1 MSRQLVYVEVDQDY
15 CSLNYGDFPCA
26 AGAVNYPFR
35 SSNNGFTVSS
45 ATFTTSAEYSIFT
58 PTASDPTLISPSISV
73 NGGQNY
79 IISVDI
85 EMTSDATSWD
95 GSVFYSTGAHGFSE
109 SYKAFM
115 TKPPLNQRT
124 KIKIDMSQLF
134 AGGDDWITNI
144 ITGFRID
151 LSSDA
156 SGAFRIYSI
165 SIHPVQK
172 CYNTRKTCQ
181 DPTNFNNEPVTL
193 RFGLDVDYLPQD
205 IECIPSITN
214 WRVSP
219 AIISLGEDLGL
230 RAEMRVTFKDH
241 PWSDTGPGGDKYLAD
256 RTYDPFSLG
265 TYWGK
270 WRARVQYL
278 RGKSIRLIVGNEGQS
293 LAEMETRHFV
303 VESFD
308 GPTPDGSFT
317 IIGKDPLKLLDG
329 DRAQAPMPNNG
340 FLVADISDVA
350 TSFTLSPSSIGD
362 AEYPASGFLNI
373 GGAEIVQ
380 FTRSGDT
387 VTIVARGQLGTTAQA
402 HQAQDRAQVVLRY
415 DGDDPADIIYD
426 LMVNY
431 AGLDAAY
438 INLSDWQ
445 VETENFLRR
454 VYSATIGD
462 PESVKKLIVEL
473 IQQAALSIWW
483 DDVGQKIRLRVLRAI
498 ETTAEVLGPETIQ
511 RGSFRSVEQ
520 PDKRVSQVWIYYG
533 QRNPLQRLED
543 LDNFRSLAVSADLD
557 AETNYGSSM
566 IRKIYSRWIASGGRT
581 VATRVGDIILG
592 RYKDSPRRF
601 NMTFLRGVDE
611 LTAGQGYRVSWWT
624 IQDETGAE
632 TNAPIQITRVSPNSG
647 QFEYEAEEQL
657 FQIIDPEDLD
667 NRTLIFDAAIL
678 DVNLRAIHD
687 SLYPEPEVSDTFTL
701 RVYVETNV
709 VVGASTTANA
719 AMTVG
724 TWPSGVTVEIYNN
737 GRIQGAGGKGGNAAK
752 NGVPAEA
759 GEAGGLAIYTRK
771 AITFDNLVG
780 KIYGGGGGGA
790 GGVIKESGKNAGG
803 GGGGAGY
810 IAGAGGATG
819 NGDNNAGQPG
829 TLDFGGDGGL
839 ATTSQAQPGGDGG
852 DPAQKGENRGGGSFG
867 AVIPGGAAGGAVDGD
882 SYITFTALGDIKGT
896 RVN

>member
-1 MSRQLVYVEVDQDY
+1 VSRQLVYVEVDQDF
-15 CSLNYGDFPCA
+15 CSLTYGVAPC
-26 AGAVNYPFR
+26 
-35 SSNNGFTVSS
+35 
-45 ATFTTSAEYSIFT
+45 
-58 PTASDPTLISPSISV
+58 TASIPT
-73 NGGQNY
+73 
-79 IISVDI
+79 
-85 EMTSDATSWD
+85 
-95 GSVFYSTGAHGFSE
+95 TGA
-109 SYKAFM
+109 A
-115 TKPPLNQRT
+115 
-124 KIKIDMSQLF
+124 
-134 AGGDDWITNI
+134 
-144 ITGFRID
+144 
-151 LSSDA
+151 
-156 SGAFRIYSI
+156 
-165 SIHPVQK
+165 K

-181 DPTNFNNEPVTL
+181 DIDNFNNELVTL

-214 WRVSP
+214 WNVSP

-230 RAEMRVTFKDH
+230 RAEMRVTFRDH

-256 RTYDPFSLG
+256 RTYDPFSQG
-265 TYWGK
+265 TFWGK

-278 RGKSIRLIVGNEGQS
+278 RGKAIRLIVGYEGQS
-293 LAEMETRHFV
+293 LAEMETRHFI

-317 IIGKDPLKLLDG
+317 IIGKDPIKLLDG

-340 FLVADISDVA
+340 FLVADITNVA
-350 TSFTLSPSSIGD
+350 TSFTLSPSGVGNV
-362 AEYPASGFLNI
+362 EYPASGFLNI
-373 GGAEIVQ
+373 GGAEIVA

-387 VTIVARGQLGTTAQA
+387 ITITARGQLGTTAQA

-415 DGDDPADIIYD
+415 DGNDPADIIYD

-431 AGLDAAY
+431 AGMDAAY
-438 INLSDWQ
+438 INLSDWKI
-445 VETENFLRR
+445 ETENFLRR
-454 VYSATIGD
+454 VYSATISD
-462 PESVKKLIVEL
+462 PESIKKLIIEL

-498 ETTAEVLGPETIQ
+498 ETDAEVLGPDIIQ
-511 RGSFRSVEQ
+511 RGSFRTIEQ

-566 IRKIYSRWIASGGRT
+566 IRKIYSRWIASGGRI

-592 RYKDSPRRF
+592 RYKDPPRRF
-601 NMTFLRGVDE
+601 NMTMLRGTKE
-611 LTAGQGYRVSWWT
+611 LVAGQGYRASWWT
-624 IQDETGAE
+624 IQDATGA
-632 TNAPIQITRVSPNSG
+632 TINAPIQITRVSPDSG
-647 QFEYEAEEQL
+647 VFEYEAEEQL

-678 DVNLRAIHD
+678 DVNLRSVHD
-687 SLYPEPEVSDTFTL
+687 ALYPAPNNGDTFTL

-709 VVGASTTANA
+709 VVGASTNANA

-724 TWPSGVTVEIYNN
+724 TWPSGVIIEIYNN

-759 GEAGGLAIYTRK
+759 GGAGGLALYTRK
-771 AITFDNLVG
+771 EVIFDNLNG

-790 GGVIKESGKNAGG
+790 GGVIKSSEKQAGG

-829 TLDFGGDGGL
+829 TLDFGGDGGSS
-839 ATTSQAQPGGDGG
+839 TTSEAQSGGDGG
-852 DPAQKGENRGGGSFG
+852 DPAQRGENRGGGSFG
-867 AVIPGGAAGGAVDGD
+867 AIIPGGAAGGAIDGN
-882 SYITFTALGDIKGT
+882 SYVNFSALGDIKGT
-896 RVN
+896 RIN

>member
-15 CSLNYGDFPCA
+15 CSLTYSVAPC
-26 AGAVNYPFR
+26 
-35 SSNNGFTVSS
+35 
-45 ATFTTSAEYSIFT
+45 
-58 PTASDPTLISPSISV
+58 TASIPT
-73 NGGQNY
+73 
-79 IISVDI
+79 
-85 EMTSDATSWD
+85 
-95 GSVFYSTGAHGFSE
+95 TGA
-109 SYKAFM
+109 A
-115 TKPPLNQRT
+115 
-124 KIKIDMSQLF
+124 
-134 AGGDDWITNI
+134 
-144 ITGFRID
+144 
-151 LSSDA
+151 
-156 SGAFRIYSI
+156 
-165 SIHPVQK
+165 K

-181 DPTNFNNEPVTL
+181 VPLVFANDPVTL
-193 RFGLDVDYLPQD
+193 RFGLDVDYLPQS

-214 WRVSP
+214 WNVSP

-256 RTYDPFSLG
+256 RAYDPFTLG
-265 TYWGK
+265 TFWGK

-278 RGKSIRLIVGNEGQS
+278 RGKAIRLIVGYEGQT
-293 LAEMETRHFV
+293 LAEMETRHFI

-329 DRAQAPMPNNG
+329 DRAQAPLPNNG
-340 FLVADISDVA
+340 FLVADITSTD
-350 TSFTLSPSSIGD
+350 TSFTLSPSSIGN
-362 AEYPASGFLNI
+362 AEYPASGYLNI
-373 GGAEIVQ
+373 GGNEIVS

-387 VTIVARGQLGTTAQA
+387 ITITARGQLGTTAQE
-402 HQAQDRAQVVLRY
+402 HKAQDRAQVVLRY
-415 DGDDPADIIYD
+415 DGDDPSDIIYD

-431 AGLDAAY
+431 AGIDASY

-445 VETENFLRR
+445 IETENFLRR

-462 PESVKKLIVEL
+462 PESIKKLIVEL

-498 ETTAEVLGPETIQ
+498 ETDAELLGPDTIQ
-511 RGSFRSVEQ
+511 RGSFRTIEQ

-557 AETNYGSSM
+557 AETNYGSPM

-592 RYKDSPRRF
+592 RYKDPPRRF
-601 NMTFLRGVDE
+601 NMTFIRSTRE
-611 LTAGQGYRVSWWT
+611 LVAGQGYRATWWT
-624 IQDETGAE
+624 IQDETGAT

-657 FQIIDPEDLD
+657 YQILDPEDLD

-678 DVNLRAIHD
+678 DVDLRAIHD
-687 SLYPEPEVSDTFTL
+687 SLYPEPESGDTFTL

-709 VVGASTTANA
+709 IVGASTNANA

-724 TWPSGVTVEIYNN
+724 TWPAGVTVEIYNN

-752 NGVPAEA
+752 DGVAAQA
-759 GEAGGLAIYTRK
+759 GGAGGLAIYTRK
-771 AITFDNLVG
+771 AISFDNLNG

-790 GGVIKESGKNAGG
+790 GGVIKSGGKQAGG

-810 IAGAGGATG
+810 IAGAGGDTG
-819 NGDNNAGQPG
+819 NGDNNAGEPG
-829 TLDFGGDGGL
+829 TLDVGGEGGT
-839 ATTSQAQPGGDGG
+839 ATTSEAQSGGDGG
-852 DPAQKGENRGGGSFG
+852 DPAQAGENRGGGSFG

-896 RVN
+896 RIN

>member
-1 MSRQLVYVEVDQDY
+1 MSRQLVYVEVDQDF
-15 CSLNYGDFPCA
+15 CSLAYGVAPCTA
-26 AGAVNYPFR
+26 A
-35 SSNNGFTVSS
+35 
-45 ATFTTSAEYSIFT
+45 I
-58 PTASDPTLISPSISV
+58 PT
-73 NGGQNY
+73 
-79 IISVDI
+79 
-85 EMTSDATSWD
+85 
-95 GSVFYSTGAHGFSE
+95 TGA
-109 SYKAFM
+109 A
-115 TKPPLNQRT
+115 
-124 KIKIDMSQLF
+124 
-134 AGGDDWITNI
+134 
-144 ITGFRID
+144 
-151 LSSDA
+151 
-156 SGAFRIYSI
+156 
-165 SIHPVQK
+165 K

-181 DPTNFNNEPVTL
+181 DPTNFDNEPVTL

-256 RTYDPFSLG
+256 RSYDPFSLG

-278 RGKSIRLIVGNEGQS
+278 RGKSIRLIVGYEGQS

-308 GPTPDGSFT
+308 GPTPDGSFS

-329 DRAQAPMPNNG
+329 DRAQAPMPSNG
-340 FLVADISDVA
+340 FLVADITDSD
-350 TSFTLSPSSIGD
+350 SSLTLSPSGVGD
-362 AEYPASGFLNI
+362 AEYSASGYLNI

-438 INLSDWQ
+438 IDLPDWR
-445 VETENFLRR
+445 VETQNFLRR

-462 PESVKKLIVEL
+462 PESIKKLIVEL

-543 LDNFRSLAVSADLD
+543 LDNFRSLAVSADLE
-557 AETNYGSSM
+557 AETNYGSPM

-592 RYKDSPRRF
+592 RYKDPPRRF
-601 NMTFLRGVDE
+601 NMTFLRGVNE
-611 LTAGQGYRVSWWT
+611 LIAGQGYRVSWWT

-678 DVNLRAIHD
+678 DVDLRAIHD

-701 RVYVETNV
+701 RVYIETNV
-709 VVGASTTANA
+709 VVGASTTGNA
-719 AMTVG
+719 AMDVG
-724 TWPSGVTVEIYNN
+724 TWPAGVTVEVYNN
-737 GRIQGAGGKGGNAAK
+737 GRIQGAGGKGGNAAL
-752 NGVPAEA
+752 NGVAAEA
-759 GEAGGLAIYTRK
+759 GSPGGLALYTRK
-771 AITFDNLVG
+771 AITLDNLSG
-780 KIYGGGGGGA
+780 KIYGGGGGG
-790 GGVIKESGKNAGG
+790 GGGAIKESGKNAGG

-810 IAGAGGATG
+810 VGGAGGNAGNKGDSEGAPGTLDAGGLGGIATTSAAWSGGNGGGPAEAGLKPGGGGAGGA
-819 NGDNNAGQPG
+819 
-829 TLDFGGDGGL
+829 
-839 ATTSQAQPGGDGG
+839 
-852 DPAQKGENRGGGSFG
+852 
-867 AVIPGGAAGGAVDGD
+867 PGGAIDGN

-896 RVN
+896 RIN

>member
-1 MSRQLVYVEVDQDY
+1 MRRQLVYVEVEQDY
-15 CSLNYGDFPCA
+15 CSLTYGVAPCTA
-26 AGAVNYPFR
+26 A
-35 SSNNGFTVSS
+35 
-45 ATFTTSAEYSIFT
+45 I
-58 PTASDPTLISPSISV
+58 PT
-73 NGGQNY
+73 
-79 IISVDI
+79 
-85 EMTSDATSWD
+85 
-95 GSVFYSTGAHGFSE
+95 TGA
-109 SYKAFM
+109 A
-115 TKPPLNQRT
+115 
-124 KIKIDMSQLF
+124 
-134 AGGDDWITNI
+134 
-144 ITGFRID
+144 
-151 LSSDA
+151 
-156 SGAFRIYSI
+156 
-165 SIHPVQK
+165 K

-181 DPTNFNNEPVTL
+181 VPLVFANAPVTL

-214 WRVSP
+214 WGVSP

-256 RTYDPFSLG
+256 RAYDPFTLG

-278 RGKSIRLIVGNEGQS
+278 RGKAIRLIVGYEGQT

-308 GPTPDGSFT
+308 GPTPEGNFT

-329 DRAQAPMPNNG
+329 DRAQAPSPSNG
-340 FLVADISDVA
+340 FLVADVTAVA
-350 TSFTLSPSSIGD
+350 TTFTLSPAGVGD
-362 AEYPASGFLNI
+362 AEYPASGYINI
-373 GGAEIVQ
+373 GGAEIVS
-380 FTRSGDT
+380 FTRSAD
-387 VTIVARGQLGTTAQA
+387 VITITARGQLGTTAQE

-415 DGDDPADIIYD
+415 NGDDPADIIYD

-431 AGLDAAY
+431 AGLDASY
-438 INLSDWQ
+438 INLADWQ
-445 VETENFLRR
+445 IETSNFLRR

-483 DDVGQKIRLRVLRAI
+483 DDIGQKIRLRVLRAI
-498 ETTAEVLGPETIQ
+498 ETDAEVIGADTIQ
-511 RGSFRSVEQ
+511 RGSFRTMEQ

-557 AETNYGSSM
+557 AETNYGSAA
-566 IRKIYSRWIASGGRT
+566 IRKVYSRWIASGGRT

-592 RYKDSPRRF
+592 RYKDPPRRF
-601 NMTFLRGVDE
+601 NMTFIRGTKE
-611 LTAGQGYRVSWWT
+611 LAAGQGYRTAWWT
-624 IQDETGAE
+624 IQDETGAI

-647 QFEYEAEEQL
+647 NFEYEAEEQL
-657 FQIIDPEDLD
+657 YQIFDPEDLD

-678 DVNLRAIHD
+678 DVDIRSVHD
-687 SLYPEPEVSDTFTL
+687 SLYPDPLVGDTFTL

-724 TWPSGVTVEIYNN
+724 TWPAGVVVEIYNN
-737 GRIQGAGGKGGNAAK
+737 GRIQGAGGAGGNAQKAGSSAT
-752 NGVPAEA
+752 NGS
-759 GEAGGLAIYTRK
+759 AGGLALYTRK
-771 AITFDNLVG
+771 AITLNNLSG
-780 KIYGGGGGGA
+780 KIYGGGGGGGGGALKEA
-790 GGVIKESGKNAGG
+790 GKFAGG

-810 IAGAGGATG
+810 VGGAGGATG
-819 NGDNNAGQPG
+819 NGEDNAGKPG
-829 TLDFGGDGGL
+829 TLDAGGL
-839 ATTSQAQPGGDGG
+839 GGIATTSGAWSGGNGG
-852 DPAQKGENRGGGSFG
+852 APATAGAKAGSGGT
-867 AVIPGGAAGGAVDGD
+867 GGAAGGAIDGD

-896 RVN
+896 RIN